1 MEKKKRKY
9 GSPSLL
15 RLMPCEQPRLMYTI
29 PHAPKRPSLFR
40 ALLGDILIMVL
51 FSESPCRWPPKQ
63 LCKFHDDL
71 GGAGRIT
78 SQALPKQTPPLCRAI
93 LLTSTRTLR
102 PPTLPAVPSPPSAEN
117 DRPQTDLASVLRLC
131 LCALGVRR
139 GQPRSTCSTC
149 AALPSSVNSAC
160 RCRAIPVPGGR
171 TTVANCRDEPTTT
184 TPTVTR
190 CVEIAAPSSF
200 HLAHR
205 PPLRVPGGM
214 RAGRWFKLLSAPGKV
229 GLKIMSRAT
238 GL

>member
-1 MEKKKRKY
+1 MTPTAAVYSALSYHTHPAEARRPLCV
-9 GSPSLL
+9 PSH
-15 RLMPCEQPRLMYTI
+15 I
-29 PHAPKRPSLFR
+29 PMAA
-40 ALLGDILIMVL
+40 ALLAQSSLGRERPATD
-51 FSESPCRWPPKQ
+51 WP
-63 LCKFHDDL
+63 
-71 GGAGRIT
+71 G
-78 SQALPKQTPPLCRAI
+78 
-93 LLTSTRTLR
+93 
-102 PPTLPAVPSPPSAEN
+102 
-117 DRPQTDLASVLRLC
+117 ASVLRLC

-171 TTVANCRDEPTTT
+171 TTVANYRDEPTTT
-184 TPTVTR
+184 TTTVTR
-190 CVEIAAPSSF
+190 CVEIAAPASF

-214 RAGRWFKLLSAPGKV
+214 RAGRWFKLLSAPGRV

>member
-1 MEKKKRKY
+1 MTPTAAH
-9 GSPSLL
+9 S
-15 RLMPCEQPRLMYTI
+15 
-29 PHAPKRPSLFR
+29 
-40 ALLGDILIMVL
+40 ALH
-51 FSESPCRWPPKQ
+51 SHTHTHTPCRSKEAA
-63 LCKFHDDL
+63 LCIL
-71 GGAGRIT
+71 RA
-78 SQALPKQTPPLCRAI
+78 SQWRRHC
-93 LLTSTRTLR
+93 SLR